1 MGMTICYP
9 QVDMQK
15 ATITIHP
22 ISIEPRAEYPD
33 DMNEVYNFEEGD
45 ELFIYSDGLVDTV
58 NERKEDFGKDRLLN
72 LIYRV
77 CDMPA
82 KMQMVEVE
90 KQIAM
95 FQGRAPQKDDLTF
108 IILKK

>member
-1 MGMTICYP
+1 MKSYVFK
-9 QVDMQK
+9 Q
-15 ATITIHP
+15 
-22 ISIEPRAEYPD
+22 
-33 DMNEVYNFEEGD
+33 EGY
-45 ELFIYSDGLVDTV
+45 LKGYSDGHVDTV
-58 NERKEDFGKDRLLN
+58 NERKEDFGKERLLN

-95 FQGRAPQKDDLTF
+95 FQGRAPQKDALTF